1 MCPTPLYASFMEPEE
16 KDLVLHSGI
25 RGGFEAEETLRGRGE
40 ARAQWK
46 ELLHLRAQ
54 WSLCDVR
61 DPRSDE
67 YKLYIYIC
75 IVCVYVLYIILYIY
89 T

>member
-1 MCPTPLYASFMEPEE
+1 MPKNGCVQPQYMPEPEE

-25 RGGFEAEETLRGRGE
+25 HGGFQAEETLRCRGE

-46 ELLHLRAQ
+46 ELLHLTARPVIP
-54 WSLCDVR
+54 VR
-61 DPRSDE
+61 CAGP
-67 YKLYIYIC
+67 
-75 IVCVYVLYIILYIY
+75 

>member
-1 MCPTPLYASFMEPEE
+1 MEPEE

-54 WSLCDVR
+54 
-61 DPRSDE
+61 
-67 YKLYIYIC
+67 
-75 IVCVYVLYIILYIY
+75 
-89 T
+89 

>member
-1 MCPTPLYASFMEPEE
+1 MPKKWICPTPLYAFVEPEE

-25 RGGFEAEETLRGRGE
+25 HGGFQAEETLRCRGE

-46 ELLHLRAQ
+46 ELLHLTARPVIPVQGCAG
-54 WSLCDVR
+54 
-61 DPRSDE
+61 P
-67 YKLYIYIC
+67 
-75 IVCVYVLYIILYIY
+75 